1 MSFGPT
7 TFISAAGS
15 TPVLVIVIPLL
26 AAMLAPIVSRI
37 HRSVGWYLATTA
49 TFIAFLLSLSLL
61 YTVIDGGTVSY
72 RMGSWAPPMGIEYVV
87 SYFNGFVLA
96 VIAFIS
102 FIITLYGKKS
112 VEQEIPE
119 QKIPFFYS
127 AYLLFIAGIMGIV
140 ITGDIFNLYVFVE
153 ITALSGYALIA
164 MGKDRKALM
173 ASYNYL
179 ILGTIGA
186 TFLVLGIGYLYI
198 ATGTLNMNDLMQ
210 RLPEIYDSTTVI
222 TAFAFIMVGLC
233 LKLALFPLHIWL
245 PNVYTYSPS
254 IVSALMAATST
265 KVMAFVLLRIMFTVF
280 TPEFVLEVVPV
291 TKILIVMS
299 CVAIIMGSLIALGQT
314 NIKRM
319 LAYSSIGQIGYITLG
334 AAIATET
341 AMTGSLIHILN
352 HALMKGML
360 FMVVGAVVYKTGIVN
375 IKDMEGLGK
384 RMPWTMAAFT
394 IGAMSMIGFPFTVGF
409 ISKWYLATGAIGAGM
424 WYLVPVL
431 LVSSIMTA
439 FYFWRVVE
447 SVYFKGRSARIDTLK
462 SPHHSDEAPF
472 GMVVTTL
479 FLAGLCIYF
488 GLWASGPVEVAKNAA
503 AFLLGS

>member
-26 AAMLAPIVSRI
+26 AAMLAPLVSRI

-210 RLPEIYDSTTVI
+210 RLPEIYSSTTVI

-341 AMTGSLIHILN
+341 AMTGSLIHIFN

-409 ISKWYLATGAIGAGM
+409 ISKWYLATGAVGAGM

-431 LVSSIMTA
+431 LLSSIMTA

-447 SVYFKGRSARIDTLK
+447 SVYFKGRSAKINTLK

-479 FLAGLCIYF
+479 FLAALCVYF
-488 GLWASGPVEVAKNAA
+488 GLAASGPVSIAKNAA
-503 AFLLGS
+503 ALLLGS

>member
-1 MSFGPT
+1 MSLGPT

-26 AAMLAPIVSRI
+26 AAMLAPLVSRI

-49 TFIAFLLSLSLL
+49 TFVAFLLAISLL

-102 FIITLYGKKS
+102 FVITLYGKKS
-112 VEQEIPE
+112 IEQEIPE

-210 RLPEIYDSTTVI
+210 RLPELYGSTTVI

-280 TPEFVLEVVPV
+280 TPEFVLEVVPI

-299 CVAIIMGSLIALGQT
+299 CIAIIMGSLMALGQT

-319 LAYSSIGQIGYITLG
+319 LAYSSVGQIGYITLG

-394 IGAMSMIGFPFTVGF
+394 VGAMSMIGFPFTVGF

-479 FLAGLCIYF
+479 FLAALCIYF
-488 GLWASGPVEVAKNAA
+488 GLAASGPVSVAKNAA
-503 AFLLGS
+503 ALLLGS

>member
-1 MSFGPT
+1 MSAAPS
-7 TFISAAGS
+7 TFISTAGS
-15 TPVLVIVIPLL
+15 IPILVIVIPLIS
-26 AAMLAPIVSRI
+26 AMIAPLIGRI
-37 HRSVGWYLATTA
+37 HRSFGWYLATTA
-49 TFIAFLLSLSLL
+49 TFIAFLLALSLL
-61 YTVIDGGTVSY
+61 GTVLDSGTISY
-72 RMGSWAPPMGIEYVV
+72 RLGSWAPPMGIEYVV
-87 SYFNGFVLA
+87 SHFNGFVLV
-96 VIAFIS
+96 VISGIS

-112 VEQEIPE
+112 VEAEIPE
-119 QKIPFFYS
+119 CKIPFFYS
-127 AYLLFIAGIMGIV
+127 VYLLFIAGILGIV
-140 ITGDIFNLYVFVE
+140 ITGDIFNLYVFIE
-153 ITALSGYALIA
+153 ITALSGYALVA

-186 TFLVLGIGYLYI
+186 TFIVLGIGYLYI
-198 ATGTLNMNDLMQ
+198 ATGTLNMNDLMH
-210 RLPEIYDSTTVI
+210 RLPELYSSTTVR

-233 LKLALFPLHIWL
+233 LKLALFPFHIWL
-245 PNVYTYSPS
+245 PNVYTHSPS

-265 KVMAFVLLRIMFTVF
+265 KVMAFVLLRMMFTIF

-291 TKILIVMS
+291 TKILMVLS
-299 CVAIIMGSLIALGQT
+299 CVAIIMGSLMALGQT

-319 LAYSSIGQIGYITLG
+319 LAYSSVGQIGYIILG
-334 AAIATET
+334 ASIATET
-341 AMTGSLIHILN
+341 AMTGSLIHVLN

-394 IGAMSMIGFPFTVGF
+394 VGAMSMIGFPFTVGF
-409 ISKWYLATGAIGAGM
+409 ISKWYLATGAIEAGM

-447 SVYFKGRSARIDTLK
+447 SVYFKGRSDKIMALK
-462 SPHHSDEAPF
+462 SPLHSDEAPF
-472 GMVVTTL
+472 GMVATTI
-479 FLAGLCIYF
+479 FLAGLCVYF
-488 GLWASGPVEVAKNAA
+488 GLSASGPISVAKTAA
-503 AFLLGS
+503 AMLLGN